1 MVAIVV
7 TAANV
12 SLISGDALGNQVA
25 ASAITPGQAI
35 SQLDNG
41 TWGLAQ
47 GDGTVVEAGANNVG
61 IALSGASAAGQ
72 LLSVAT
78 GARNCIVG
86 FGAGVLLAGF
96 FYTVGDASGAIVP
109 SADNGS
115 TDKAT
120 LIGQAISTS
129 QLMLIRAYHPGAVL
143 A

>member
-12 SLISGDALGNQVA
+12 SLISGEPLGNQIA
-25 ASAITPGQAI
+25 ASAITPGQSV

-47 GDGTVVEAGANNVG
+47 GDGTAVEAGANNVG

-78 GARNCIVG
+78 GGRNCIVG
-86 FGAGVLLAGF
+86 FGAGVLLAGL

-109 SADNGS
+109 SADNGT

-129 QLMLIRAYHPGAVL
+129 QLLLIRAYNPGAVI

>member
-1 MVAIVV
+1 MAAITV

-12 SLISGDALGNQVA
+12 SLISGEPLGNQVA
-25 ASAITPGQAI
+25 AAAITPGQALY
-35 SQLDNG
+35 QLDNG
-41 TWGLAQ
+41 SWALAQ
-47 GDGTVVEAGANNVG
+47 GDGTALEAGLNNIG
-61 IALSGASAAGQ
+61 IALSGTSAAGQ

-78 GARNCIVG
+78 GSRGCIVG

-96 FYTVGDASGAIVP
+96 FYTVGDASGSIVP

-129 QLMLIRAYHPGAVL
+129 QLMMIRAYNAGAVI

>member
-1 MVAIVV
+1 MAAITV

-12 SLISGDALGNQVA
+12 SLISGEALGNQIA
-25 ASAITPGQAI
+25 ASAITPGQAV
-35 SQLDNG
+35 SLLDNG

-47 GDGTVVEAGANNVG
+47 GDGTAIEAGANNVG
-61 IALSGASAAGQ
+61 IALSGTSAAGQ

-86 FGAGVLLAGF
+86 FGAVLLAGF

-129 QLMLIRAYHPGAVL
+129 QLMLIRAYHPGAVI

>member
-1 MVAIVV
+1 MAAITV

-12 SLISGDALGNQVA
+12 SLASGEALGNQIA
-25 ASAITPGQAI
+25 ASAITPGQAV
-35 SQLDNG
+35 SMLDNG

-47 GDGTVVEAGANNVG
+47 GDGTAVEAGANNVG
-61 IALSGASAAGQ
+61 IALSGTSAAGQ

-86 FGAGVLLAGF
+86 FGSGVLLAGF
-96 FYTVGDASGAIVP
+96 FYTVGDAPGAIVP
-109 SADNGS
+109 SADNGT

-129 QLMLIRAYHPGAVL
+129 QLMLIRAYHPGAVI